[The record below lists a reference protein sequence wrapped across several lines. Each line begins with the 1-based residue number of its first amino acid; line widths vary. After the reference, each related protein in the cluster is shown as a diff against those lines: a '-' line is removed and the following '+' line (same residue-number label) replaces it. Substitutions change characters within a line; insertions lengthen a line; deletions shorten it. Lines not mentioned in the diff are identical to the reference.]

1 MSVVRSKGLLGELV
15 DGGVRAR
22 EIPVGYASHSV
33 MVEEI
38 RGELLEACVGIVPV
52 SGDVPFFSTVTGGFV
67 DTAELDGEYWF
78 RNLRQPVLFEGTVR
92 SLLGEGRRAFV
103 EISPHPVLALGLQ
116 ETVDEALD
124 GSEGVLVTGSL
135 RRGEGGLARFL
146 LSLGEAWVRG
156 AEVDWVS
163 VFKGS
168 GAERV
173 ALPTYAFQRE
183 RYWLHAAAADAEDLS
198 SAGAYGLEWA
208 PVPQSSEV
216 ASVEGVWLVDF
227 DLGSLVDGGVEA
239 PDVVFLDCGCEAFG
253 VAGGGVVDGVHAGV
267 RRVLGVLQEWLSDER
282 FAGSRLVLVT
292 RGAVGGSDLVG
303 GAIWGL
309 VRSAQSEHPGRFV
322 LVDLDGE
329 WALDGRALD
338 RERALGGVLGS
349 VLESGE
355 PQLVVRGDGVFAARL
370 ARVSPSVEGGSADW
384 RGTVLITGGTG
395 GLGALVAR
403 RLVVEHGVR
412 SLLLV
417 SRRGPRVE
425 GASELQGELEA
436 LGARVE
442 VVACDVADR
451 EQLEALLGGV
461 PQEFPLGAVVHA
473 AGVLDDGVVESLT
486 GERVDGVLSPKV
498 DAAWHLHELT
508 EGLGLSAFVLFSSAA
523 GVFGAA
529 GQGSYAAANA
539 FLDGLAGYRRARGLP
554 GVSLAWGQWA
564 QIGGMTG
571 RLGEADLARLARQGI
586 AALSSEEGLE
596 LFDSASRMEQALVVA
611 LRLDAVALRAQ
622 AREGMTPALLRGL
635 VRDSSRRHEPDR
647 AEGLLAR
654 RLTEVSEGERGG
666 VVLAEVLAHAAIVLG
681 HASAES
687 VNARRAFKDLGFD
700 SLMAVELRNRLSA
713 ATGLRLPT
721 TLAFDHPTPAAVA
734 EHLLSEVEGVHRQ
747 ATPTAARAAVEEPI
761 AIVGMSCRYPGG
773 ARSPEQ
779 LWELI
784 AAGADA
790 ISEFPHDRGWD
801 LEALYDPDP
810 DHAGT
815 SYVREGGFL
824 YDAGEFDADFFGIG
838 PREAL
843 AMDPQQRLLLEAA
856 WEAFEGAGIDPI
868 ALRGSQTGVF
878 AGINYSDYG
887 ERLGSVREDLE
898 GYALT
903 GSGGSVV
910 SGRISYTF
918 GLEGPAVTVDTACS
932 SSLVALHLA
941 CGALRQ
947 GECSLALAGG
957 VTVMATPGVF
967 VGFSRQRGL
976 APDGRCKAFSDAAD
990 GTAWGEGI
998 GVVLLERLSDA
1009 RRLGHEV
1016 LAVVRGSAV
1025 NQDGASNGLTAPN
1038 GPSQQRVIAQA
1049 LANAGLSAGEVD
1061 AVEAHGTGTTLGDP
1075 IEAQALLATYGQD
1088 RAEGHPLWL
1097 GSVKSNI
1104 GHTQAAAGMAG
1115 VIKMVMAMRH
1125 GVLPRTLHVDEPS
1138 SEVDWSAGAVS
1149 LLTHD
1154 MPWEANGRPR
1164 RAGVSSFGVSGT
1176 NAHVILEEGSP
1187 IVQRGYA
1194 AMEGSAGGAA
1204 DSGEEHATCIGGV
1217 APWVVSGRGA
1227 GGLRGQAGRLL
1238 EFLQGRPELDIAD
1251 VGRALAGRTS
1261 LEHRAV
1267 VLGGARGELLES
1279 LAALAGGAQT
1289 GVVVQGAAEDGGVA
1303 FLFTGQGAQRVGMGR
1318 ELYESSALFR
1328 DAFDELCECFD
1339 GALARPLREVLFAPE
1354 GSDAAGLLHR
1364 TEFTQVALFA
1374 VEVALFRVLEGLGV
1388 RPDLLLGHSV
1398 GELAAAHVA
1407 GVLSV
1412 EDACTLVAA
1421 RGRLMG
1427 ALPEGGAMVSLQV
1440 SEAEVLPTLA
1450 GLEDRVALA
1459 AVNGPASVVISGE
1472 EEPVL
1477 ALAAAWRERGRKV
1490 KRLQVSHAFHSPRM
1504 DPMLAGLV
1512 EVAEGLSF
1520 APPRVPI
1527 VSNVTGEVLSAEDAC
1542 SPGYWARHVRS
1553 TVRFLDGVRCMHRR
1567 GARSCLELGPDGVLS
1582 AMVQDCLAEPE
1593 DEGQGSVVAFPL
1605 LRGGRSEEQTLLAA
1619 LAQVWVRGGHVDWK
1633 EAFAG
1638 AGAGQLAL
1646 PAYAFQRQRYWLTTS
1661 AAGAGDM
1668 ASAGQAA
1675 ADHPLLSA
1683 AVPLADGEGWLFTG
1697 RLSLDTHPWIADH
1710 TILGRALL
1718 PGTGFIELA
1727 LRAGNEVGCEQLADF
1742 TLAAPLVLSE
1752 HGGVQIQVTV
1762 GKPGESGQRA
1772 VAVYSRPVPATA
1784 DEFSDAESAWVCHAT
1799 GALVSHESAQPE
1811 LGALEAQAASLALD
1825 AWPPSDAEVVPIE
1838 DLYDRL
1844 AAQGFEYGP
1853 AFQGLHALWRRG
1865 EELFAEASLP
1875 ADQHIDASR
1884 YGLHPA
1890 LLDAAMHAALAGT
1903 DSAAGSVR
1911 LPFSWAGVGLYAAG
1925 ATRLRAHLTL
1935 AGEDEVSAV
1944 VADESG
1950 GLLASV
1956 RSLVSRSVS
1965 REQLAGAGGGSQE
1978 SLFHVE
1984 WAPIS
1989 IPAAVTGAGVE
2000 LRSDLESLGEV
2011 APGVVFLDCGREAL
2025 GVAAGDVVDGV
2036 HVGVRRVL
2044 GVLQEWLAD
2053 ERFAASRLVLVTRG
2067 AVAGS
2072 DLVGA
2077 AIWGLVRS
2085 AQSEHPGRF
2094 VLVDLDGE
2102 QGLEGVLGAVLESG
2116 EPQLVLRGDGVFA
2129 ARLARVSPSVEGGS
2143 ADWRG
2148 TVLITGGTGGLGALV
2163 ARRLVVEHGVRSLLL
2178 VSRRGPR
2185 AEGASELQGEL
2196 EALGARVEVV
2206 ACDVGDRGELEA
2218 LLGQVP
2224 AEHPLQGVVHA
2235 AGVLDDGVV
2244 ESLTGERVD
2253 RVLSPKVDAA
2263 WHLHELTERLG
2274 LSAFVLFSSA
2284 AGVFG
2289 AAGQG
2294 SYAAANAFLDG
2305 LAGYRRARGLPGVSL
2320 AWGQWAQI
2328 GGMADQLG
2336 EGGRA
2341 RLARSGMR
2349 ALAADEGL
2357 ELFDAA
2363 LATGEAQVV
2372 PARLDAAALRV
2383 QMREGMAPALLRGLI
2398 RVPLHHTAETTEQ
2411 SLARRLAEAPEQE
2424 REQVVLELVRGEV
2437 ARVLGYPSAAA
2448 VQERRAFKE
2457 LGFDS
2462 LAAVELR
2469 NRLKVATGLSI
2480 PASLVFDYP
2489 TPAAVAAHLLGET
2502 SVDGG
2507 AALAADGELD
2517 KLELALPAIAADDLR
2532 RARVAA
2538 RLQALLSRL
2547 DGATRAD
2554 EEDLE
2559 AASDEEIFSL
2569 IDKELGEAL

>member
-1 MSVVRSKGLLGELV
+1 M

-38 RGELLEACVGIVPV
+38 RGELLGACEGIVPV

-67 DTAELDGEYWF
+67 DTAELGGEYWF
-78 RNLRQPVLFEGTVR
+78 DNLRQPVLFEQATR
-92 SLLGEGRRAFV
+92 SLLGEGYRAFV

-135 RRGEGGLARFL
+135 RRNEGGLERFL
-146 LSLGEAWVRG
+146 LSLGEAWVHG
-156 AEVDWVS
+156 LEVDWAS

-183 RYWLHAAAADAEDLS
+183 RYWLHAAAPDAEDLS
-198 SAGAYGLEWA
+198 SAGAYGLEWV
-208 PVPQSSEV
+208 PVPQSSGV
-216 ASVEGVWLVDF
+216 ASVEGVWLVES
-227 DLGSLVDGGVEA
+227 DLGSLVDGGVET
-239 PDVVFLDCGCEAFG
+239 PEVVFFDCGYDALG
-253 VAGGGVVDGVHAGV
+253 LAGGGVVGGVHVGV
-267 RRVLGVLQEWLSDER
+267 RRVLGVLQEWLSDDR
-282 FAGSRLVLVT
+282 FVGSRLVLVT
-292 RGAVGGSDLVG
+292 RGAVAGSDLVG

-329 WALDGRALD
+329 QALDGRELD
-338 RERALGGVLGS
+338 GERALGGVLGG

-370 ARVSPSVEGGSADW
+370 ARIDASLVAEPVSW
-384 RGTVLITGGTG
+384 QGTVLITGGTG
-395 GLGALVAR
+395 GLGALLAR
-403 RLVVEHGVR
+403 HLVVEHEVR

-417 SRRGPRVE
+417 SRRGPGAE

-451 EQLEALLGGV
+451 EQLEALLDRV
-461 PQEFPLGAVVHA
+461 PQELPLGAVVHA
-473 AGVLDDGVVESLT
+473 AGVLNDGVVESLT
-486 GERVDGVLSPKV
+486 GERVDGVLAAKV

-539 FLDGLAGYRRARGLP
+539 FLDGLAAHRRARGLP
-554 GVSLAWGQWA
+554 AVSLAWGQWA
-564 QIGGMTG
+564 QASGMTD
-571 RLGEADLARLARQGI
+571 RLGEADLARMARQGI
-586 AALSSEEGLE
+586 AALSSEEGLG
-596 LFDSASRMEQALVVA
+596 LFDTASRMEQALVVA
-611 LRLDAVALRAQ
+611 LRLDAAALRAQ
-622 AREGMTPALLRGL
+622 AREGMTPALLRNL
-635 VRDSSRRHEPDR
+635 VRDPSRQPAPDR
-647 AEGLLAR
+647 AQGSLAR
-654 RLTEVSEGERGG
+654 RLAEVSESERGG

-700 SLMAVELRNRLSA
+700 SLTAVELRNRLSA

-734 EHLLSEVEGVHRQ
+734 EHLLSEVEGVRKQ
-747 ATPTAARAAVEEPI
+747 AEPVAAMAKVEEPI

-784 AAGADA
+784 ASGADA
-790 ISEFPHDRGWD
+790 ISGFPHDRGWD

-824 YDAGEFDADFFGIG
+824 DDAGEFDADFFGIG

-856 WEAFEGAGIDPI
+856 WEAFESASIDPI

-887 ERLGSVREDLE
+887 ERLGSVRGDLE

-976 APDGRCKAFSDAAD
+976 APDGRCKAFSDTAD

-1049 LANAGLSAGEVD
+1049 LANAGLSASEVD

-1088 RAEGHPLWL
+1088 RAESRPLWL

-1125 GVLPRTLHVDEPS
+1125 GVLPRTLHVEEPS

-1149 LLTHD
+1149 LLTEEVS
-1154 MPWEANGRPR
+1154 WEVNGRPR

-1176 NAHVILEEGSP
+1176 NAHVILEEGSANG
-1187 IVQRGYA
+1187 VA
-1194 AMEGSAGGAA
+1194 L
-1204 DSGEEHATCIGGV
+1204 SGEEHATCIGGV
-1217 APWVVSGRGA
+1217 VPWVVSGRGVS
-1227 GGLRGQAGRLL
+1227 GLRGQAGRLL
-1238 EFLQGRPELDIAD
+1238 EFVQGRPELDIGE
-1251 VGRALAGRTS
+1251 VGGALAGRPS
-1261 LEHRAV
+1261 LERRAV
-1267 VLGGARGELLES
+1267 VLGGTRGDLLEG
-1279 LAALAGGAQT
+1279 LGTLAGGAPA
-1289 GVVVQGAAEDGGVA
+1289 GVVVQGMAEDGGVA
-1303 FLFTGQGAQRVGMGR
+1303 YLFTGQGAQRVGMGR
-1318 ELYESSALFR
+1318 ELYESSTLFR
-1328 DAFDELCECFD
+1328 GALDELCECLD
-1339 GALARPLREVLFAPE
+1339 GTLGRPLRDLLFAPE
-1354 GSDAAGLLHR
+1354 GSDDAGLLDR

-1374 VEVALFRVLEGLGV
+1374 IEVALFRVLEGLGA
-1388 RPDLLLGHSV
+1388 RPELMIGHSV

-1407 GVLSV
+1407 GVLSM

-1440 SEAEVLPTLA
+1440 SEAEVLPTLE

-1459 AVNGPASVVISGE
+1459 AVNGPASVVISGD

-1477 ALAAAWRERGRKV
+1477 GLAAVWSEKGRKT
-1490 KRLQVSHAFHSPRM
+1490 KRLRVSHAFHSPRM
-1504 DPMLAGLV
+1504 DGMLAGLV

-1520 APPRVPI
+1520 APPQIPI
-1527 VSNVTGEVLSAEDAC
+1527 VSNVTGEVLSAEEAC
-1542 SPGYWARHVRS
+1542 SPGYWARHVRG
-1553 TVRFLDGVRCMHRR
+1553 TVRFLDGVRCVHRR
-1567 GARSCLELGPDGVLS
+1567 GVRSFLELGPDGVLS
-1582 AMVQDCLAEPE
+1582 AMVQDCLAEIE
-1593 DEGQGSVVAFPL
+1593 EERVAFPL
-1605 LRGGRSEEQTLLAA
+1605 LRSGRSEDQTLLAA
-1619 LAQVWVRGGHVDWK
+1619 LAAVWVRGGDVDW
-1633 EAFAG
+1633 ERAFAG
-1638 AGAGQLAL
+1638 SGAMRMAL
-1646 PAYAFQRQRYWLTTS
+1646 PAYAFQRERYWLTAS

-1727 LRAGNEVGCEQLADF
+1727 LRAGSEVGCEQIADF
-1742 TLAAPLVLSE
+1742 TLAAPLALSE
-1752 HGGVQIQVTV
+1752 HGGVQIQVSV
-1762 GKPGESGQRA
+1762 GKLDESGRRP
-1772 VAVYSRPVPATA
+1772 VAVYSRSARTAT
-1784 DEFSDAESAWVCHAT
+1784 DELFDEEGAWVCHAT
-1799 GALVSHESAQPE
+1799 GTLVSRDSAQPE
-1811 LGALEAQAASLALD
+1811 RGALEAQAASLALD
-1825 AWPPSDAEVVPIE
+1825 VWPPAGAEVVPVE

-1853 AFQGLHALWRRG
+1853 VFQGLHALWRRG

-1875 ADQHIDASR
+1875 ADQHLDAGR

-1890 LLDAAMHAALAGT
+1890 LLDAAMHAALAG
-1903 DSAAGSVR
+1903 SGASNAAMGVALAGPDAQSGEESEIASGGSVS

-1935 AGEDEVSAV
+1935 AGKDEVSAV

-1956 RSLVSRSVS
+1956 RSLLSRSVS
-1965 REQLAGAGGGSQE
+1965 REQLAGAGDGSQE

-1984 WAPIS
+1984 WVPVSGSSAV
-1989 IPAAVTGAGVE
+1989 AAGAGVE
-2000 LRSDLESLGEV
+2000 LHSDLESLGDV
-2011 APGVVFLDCGREAL
+2011 VPGVVFLDCGG
-2025 GVAAGDVVDGV
+2025 GVFGSAAGGVVGGV

-2044 GVLQEWLAD
+2044 GVLQEWLSD
-2053 ERFAASRLVLVTRG
+2053 ERFVGSRLVLVTRG

-2072 DLVGA
+2072 DLAGA

-2102 QGLEGVLGAVLESG
+2102 QGLEGVLGGVLESG
-2116 EPQLVLRGDGVFA
+2116 ESQLVVRGDGVFA
-2129 ARLARVSPSVEGGS
+2129 ARLARVGLSVEGS
-2143 ADWRG
+2143 SVDWRG
-2148 TVLITGGTGGLGALV
+2148 TVLITGGTGGLGAWV
-2163 ARRLVVEHGVRSLLL
+2163 ARHLVVEHGVRSLLL
-2178 VSRRGPR
+2178 VSRRGLR

-2196 EALGARVEVV
+2196 EALGARVGVM
-2206 ACDVGDRGELEA
+2206 ACDVADRGELEA

-2224 AEHPLQGVVHA
+2224 EEHPLGGVVHA

-2253 RVLSPKVDAA
+2253 GVLSPKVDAA
-2263 WHLHELTERLG
+2263 WHLHELTEGLG

-2305 LAGYRRARGLPGVSL
+2305 LAGYRRARGLPGISL

-2336 EGGRA
+2336 EGARA
-2341 RLARSGMR
+2341 RLARSGMK
-2349 ALAADEGL
+2349 ALAAGEGL
-2357 ELFDAA
+2357 GLFDAA
-2363 LATGEAQVV
+2363 LATGEVQVV
-2372 PARLDAAALRV
+2372 PARLDSAVLRV
-2383 QMREGMAPALLRGLI
+2383 QMKEGMAPALLRGLI
-2398 RVPLHHTAETTEQ
+2398 RVPLQHSADTTEQ
-2411 SLARRLAEAPEQE
+2411 SLARRLTEVPEQE
-2424 REQVVLELVRGEV
+2424 REQLVLELVCTEV
-2437 ARVLGYPSAAA
+2437 ARVLGYPSAAT

-2469 NRLKVATGLSI
+2469 NRLKAATGLSI

-2489 TPAAVAAHLLGET
+2489 TPAAVAAHLLGEAG
-2502 SVDGG
+2502 VDGG

-2532 RARVAA
+2532 RASVAA

-2547 DGATRAD
+2547 DGHVQAD

-2559 AASDEEIFSL
+2559 AASDDEIFSL